1 MQRGNLHNEVNMQIN
16 YKEKIRYYTPVLVA
30 VAAIIVLL
38 IVPTG
43 FENRTIYQET
53 ERVSA
58 RVISTDD
65 SMIIDTG
72 LIRSGEQSCE
82 IEFLEGTF
90 KGQTTTAVNMLS
102 GSLET
107 DKLFTPG
114 DTAYVRISSRNGE
127 ILSVSITDHYRL
139 PWELLLVG
147 IFVAALILFAGQT
160 GLRAVLSFILTIL
173 MIWKIVVPLYL
184 NGVLPIISGIG
195 ITALLSIIIVSLVY
209 GFDRRAAASS
219 LGIIIGL
226 GFTAALGA
234 VFTRLMNI
242 HGAVMSGSESLLY
255 CGFQDLNLTEIFM
268 AAVFIGSSGAMMDL
282 AVDITSA
289 VDEVI
294 RKKPDITPFEAVKSG
309 ITVGRAAMGTITTTL
324 LLAYSGSCIA
334 QLMVFMA
341 QGTPLDCILNYK
353 YIAAELIHTVAGS
366 FGIIAVA
373 PVTAIA
379 AGFLLAEKNRDK

>member
-1 MQRGNLHNEVNMQIN
+1 MKKIN
-16 YKEKIRYYTPVLVA
+16 TQTLRYYAP
-30 VAAIIVLL
+30 VAAALIIIVILL
-38 IVPTG
+38 LVPTG
-43 FENRTIYQET
+43 FENKLIYRET
-53 ERVSA
+53 ERVAA

-72 LIRSGEQSCE
+72 LVRSGEQSCE
-82 IEFLEGTF
+82 VEFLSGTF
-90 KGQTTTAVNMLS
+90 KGQTFTAVNMLS
-102 GSLET
+102 GSLEI
-107 DKLFTPG
+107 DKVFAAG
-114 DTAYVRISSRNGE
+114 DVAYARISHRNGE
-127 ILSVSITDHYRL
+127 ILSVSLTDHYRL

-160 GLRAVLSFILTIL
+160 GVRAVLSFILTIL

-184 NGVLPIISGIG
+184 NGVSPIFSGIA
-195 ITALLSIIIVSLVY
+195 ITALLSIMIVSLVY

-226 GFTAALGA
+226 SFTAALGA
-234 VFTRLMNI
+234 VFTRAMNI
-242 HGAVMSGSESLLY
+242 HGAVMTGSESLLY
-255 CGFQDLNLTEIFM
+255 CGFQHLNLTEIFM
-268 AAVFIGSSGAMMDL
+268 AAIFIGSSGAMMDL

-294 RKKPDITPFEAVKSG
+294 RKKPEITPWEAVKSG

-366 FGIIAVA
+366 FGIVAVA
-373 PVTAIA
+373 PVTALA
-379 AGFLLAEKNRDK
+379 SGLLLARHEER

>member
-1 MQRGNLHNEVNMQIN
+1 MKIN
-16 YKEKIRYYTPVLVA
+16 SNSIRYYAPVLVA
-30 VAAIIVLL
+30 IAVIILL
-38 IVPTG
+38 IFVPTG
-43 FENRTIYQET
+43 FENKLIYKET
-53 ERVSA
+53 ERVPA
-58 RVISTDD
+58 KVISTDD

-72 LIRSGEQSCE
+72 LIRSGEQTCE
-82 IEFLEGTF
+82 IEFLSGTF
-90 KGQTTTAVNMLS
+90 KGQTCTAVNMLS
-102 GSLET
+102 GSLEV
-107 DKLFTPG
+107 DKLFATG
-114 DTAYVRISSRNGE
+114 DTAYVRISHRGGE
-127 ILSVSITDHYRL
+127 ILSVSMTDHYRL

-160 GLRAVLSFILTIL
+160 GVRAVLSFILTIL

-184 NGVLPIISGIG
+184 KGVSPILSGIA
-195 ITALLSIIIVSLVY
+195 IVALLSVIIVSLVY
-209 GFDRRAAASS
+209 GFDKRAASSS

-226 GFTAALGA
+226 SFTAVLGA
-234 VFTRLMNI
+234 LFTRAMNI

-268 AAVFIGSSGAMMDL
+268 AAIFVGSSGAMMDL

-289 VDEVI
+289 VDEVVH
-294 RKKPDITPFEAVKSG
+294 KKPDIKPWEAVKSG

-366 FGIIAVA
+366 FGIVAVA
-373 PVTAIA
+373 PVTALA
-379 AGFLLAEKNRDK
+379 AGLLLTERSGEKER

>member
-1 MQRGNLHNEVNMQIN
+1 MQKKI
-16 YKEKIRYYTPVLVA
+16 KEKIRYYAPVF
-30 VAAIIVLL
+30 VAAAVIIILL

-43 FENRTIYQET
+43 YENRTIYQET

-58 RVISTDD
+58 RVISADN

-82 IEFLEGTF
+82 IEFLEGSF
-90 KGQTTTAVNMLS
+90 KGQTCTAVNMLA

-147 IFVAALILFAGQT
+147 IFVTALILFAGQT

-184 NGVLPIISGIG
+184 GGVSPIISGIV

-268 AAVFIGSSGAMMDL
+268 AAIFIGSSGAMMDL

-294 RKKPDITPFEAVKSG
+294 RKKPDIAPVEAVKSG

-366 FGIIAVA
+366 FGIVAVA

-379 AGFLLAEKNRDK
+379 AGFLLAGKNQDK

>member
-1 MQRGNLHNEVNMQIN
+1 MKKIN
-16 YKEKIRYYTPVLVA
+16 SKTIRYYAPILVA
-30 VAAIIVLL
+30 TAVIIML
-38 IVPTG
+38 IFVPTG
-43 FENRTIYQET
+43 FENKLIYKGT
-53 ERVSA
+53 ERVAA

-72 LIRSGEQSCE
+72 LIRSGEQACE
-82 IEFLEGTF
+82 IEFLSGTF
-90 KGQTTTAVNMLS
+90 KGQTCTAVNMLS
-102 GSLET
+102 GSLEV
-107 DKLFTPG
+107 DKLFSAG
-114 DTAYVRISSRNGE
+114 DTAYVRISHRDGE
-127 ILSVSITDHYRL
+127 ILSVSMTDHFRL

-160 GLRAVLSFILTIL
+160 GVRAVLSFILTIL

-184 NGVLPIISGIG
+184 NGVSPILSGIA
-195 ITALLSIIIVSLVY
+195 IVALLSVIIVSLVY
-209 GFDRRAAASS
+209 GFDKRAAASS

-226 GFTAALGA
+226 SFTAVLGA
-234 VFTRLMNI
+234 LFTRAMNI

-268 AAVFIGSSGAMMDL
+268 AAIFIGSSGAMMDL

-294 RKKPDITPFEAVKSG
+294 RKKPDIKPWEAVKSG

-366 FGIIAVA
+366 FGIVAVA
-373 PVTAIA
+373 PVTALA
-379 AGFLLAEKNRDK
+379 SGLLLTEHGGEKER

>member
-1 MQRGNLHNEVNMQIN
+1 MQKKI
-16 YKEKIRYYTPVLVA
+16 KEKIRYYAPVFVA
-30 VAAIIVLL
+30 VAAIIALMF
-38 IVPTG
+38 IPTG
-43 FENRTIYQET
+43 YENRTIYRET

-65 SMIIDTG
+65 STIIDTG

-90 KGQTTTAVNMLS
+90 KGQTSTAVNMLS

-114 DTAYVRISSRNGE
+114 DTAYVRISSRDGE

-184 NGVLPIISGIG
+184 GGVSPIISGIG
-195 ITALLSIIIVSLVY
+195 ITALLSVIIVSLVY

-268 AAVFIGSSGAMMDL
+268 AAIFIGSSGAMMDL

-294 RKKPDITPFEAVKSG
+294 RKKPDITPWEAVKSG

-366 FGIIAVA
+366 FGIVAVA
-373 PVTAIA
+373 PVTALA
-379 AGFLLAEKNRDK
+379 AGFLLAGKNGDMK

>member
-1 MQRGNLHNEVNMQIN
+1 MKKISC
-16 YKEKIRYYTPVLVA
+16 KKIRYYAPVIVTVLMIA
-30 VAAIIVLL
+30 VL
-38 IVPTG
+38 IFVPTG
-43 FENRTIYQET
+43 FENKLIYQGT

-58 RVISTDD
+58 KVISTDD

-72 LIRSGEQSCE
+72 LVRSGEQSCE
-82 IEFLEGTF
+82 IEFLEGMF
-90 KGQTTTAVNMLS
+90 KGQTCTAVNMLS

-107 DKLFTPG
+107 DKLFTEG
-114 DTAYVRISSRNGE
+114 DIAYVRISHRDGE
-127 ILSVSITDHYRL
+127 ILSVSMTDHYRL

-160 GLRAVLSFILTIL
+160 GLRAVLSFVLTIL

-184 NGVLPIISGIG
+184 NGVSPILSGIA
-195 ITALLSIIIVSLVY
+195 ITALLSVMIVSLVY
-209 GFDRRAAASS
+209 GFDRRAIASS
-219 LGIIIGL
+219 LGIIMGL

-242 HGAVMSGSESLLY
+242 HGAVMTGSESLLY

-268 AAVFIGSSGAMMDL
+268 AAIFIGSSGAMMDL

-294 RKKPDITPFEAVKSG
+294 RKKPEITPWEAVKSG

-366 FGIIAVA
+366 FGIVAVA
-373 PVTAIA
+373 PVTALA
-379 AGFLLAEKNRDK
+379 AGLLLANSGEKSESKPN

>member
-1 MQRGNLHNEVNMQIN
+1 MQIN

-184 NGVLPIISGIG
+184 NGVSPIISGIG

>member
-1 MQRGNLHNEVNMQIN
+1 MKIN
-16 YKEKIRYYTPVLVA
+16 SNSIRYYAPVFVA
-30 VAAIIVLL
+30 IAVIILL
-38 IVPTG
+38 IFVPTG
-43 FENRTIYQET
+43 FENKLIYKET
-53 ERVSA
+53 ERVPA
-58 RVISTDD
+58 KVISTDD

-72 LIRSGEQSCE
+72 LIRSGEQTCE
-82 IEFLEGTF
+82 IEFLSGTF
-90 KGQTTTAVNMLS
+90 KGQTCTAVNMLS
-102 GSLET
+102 GSLEV
-107 DKLFTPG
+107 DKLFTAG
-114 DTAYVRISSRNGE
+114 DTAYVRISQRGGE
-127 ILSVSITDHYRL
+127 ILSVSMTDHYRL

-147 IFVAALILFAGQT
+147 IFVTALILFAGQT
-160 GLRAVLSFILTIL
+160 GVRAVLSFILTIL

-184 NGVLPIISGIG
+184 KGVSPIISGIA
-195 ITALLSIIIVSLVY
+195 IVALLSVIIVSLVY
-209 GFDRRAAASS
+209 GFDKRAASSS

-226 GFTAALGA
+226 SFTAVLGA
-234 VFTRLMNI
+234 LFTRAMNI

-268 AAVFIGSSGAMMDL
+268 AAIFIGSSGAMMDL

-289 VDEVI
+289 VDEVVH
-294 RKKPDITPFEAVKSG
+294 KKPDIKPWEAVKSG

-366 FGIIAVA
+366 FGIVAVA
-373 PVTAIA
+373 PVTALA
-379 AGFLLAEKNRDK
+379 AGLLLTERSGEKQR

>member
-1 MQRGNLHNEVNMQIN
+1 MKKIGKIN
-16 YKEKIRYYTPVLVA
+16 IRYYAPVLVT
-30 VAAIIVLL
+30 IIGIIILL
-38 IVPTG
+38 FIPTG
-43 FENRTIYQET
+43 FENRAIYQET

-58 RVISTDD
+58 RVLSVDN

-82 IEFLEGTF
+82 IEFLGGTYSG
-90 KGQTTTAVNMLS
+90 KTYTAVNMLS

-107 DKLFTPG
+107 DKIFAEG
-114 DTAYVRISSRNGE
+114 DVAYVRINSRDGE
-127 ILSVSITDHYRL
+127 IISVSMADHYRL

-147 IFVAALILFAGQT
+147 IFVLALIFFAGQT
-160 GLRAVLSFILTIL
+160 GLRAVLSFVLTIL

-184 NGVLPIISGIG
+184 NGVSPIISGIG
-195 ITALLSIIIVSLVY
+195 ITALLSVMIVSLVY
-209 GFDRRAAASS
+209 GFDRKALSSS

-268 AAVFIGSSGAMMDL
+268 AAIFIGSSGAMMDL

-289 VDEVI
+289 VDEVVH
-294 RKKPDITPFEAVKSG
+294 KKPDITPWEAVKSG

-366 FGIIAVA
+366 FGIVAVA
-373 PVTAIA
+373 PVTALA
-379 AGFLLAEKNRDK
+379 AGFLLAGRREKEKTEL

>member
-1 MQRGNLHNEVNMQIN
+1 M
-16 YKEKIRYYTPVLVA
+16 KKIDQKKLRYYAP
-30 VAAIIVLL
+30 VAAALLAIIILL
-38 IVPTG
+38 LVPTG
-43 FENRTIYQET
+43 YENRLIYKAT

-58 RVISTDD
+58 RVISTDN

-72 LIRSGEQSCE
+72 LVRSGEQACE

-90 KGQTTTAVNMLS
+90 KGQTCTAVNMLS
-102 GSLET
+102 GSLEM
-107 DKLFTPG
+107 DKIFAAG
-114 DTAYVRISSRNGE
+114 DVAYVRITHRDGE
-127 ILSVSITDHYRL
+127 ILSVSVTDHYRL

-160 GLRAVLSFILTIL
+160 GVRAVLSFILTIL

-184 NGVLPIISGIG
+184 NGVSPIISGIA
-195 ITALLSIIIVSLVY
+195 ITALLSVMIVSLVY

-242 HGAVMSGSESLLY
+242 HGAVMTGSESLLY

-268 AAVFIGSSGAMMDL
+268 AAIFIGSSGAMMDL

-294 RKKPDITPFEAVKSG
+294 RKKPDISAWEAVKSG

-366 FGIIAVA
+366 FGIVAVA
-373 PVTAIA
+373 PVTALA
-379 AGFLLAEKNRDK
+379 AGFLLAHTKEQEKE

>member
-1 MQRGNLHNEVNMQIN
+1 MKKITP
-16 YKEKIRYYTPVLVA
+16 EKIRYYAPVLVT
-30 VAAIIVLL
+30 VIAIIVL
-38 IVPTG
+38 IFVPTG
-43 FENRTIYQET
+43 FENRLIYQGT

-58 RVISTDD
+58 RVLSTDD

-72 LIRSGEQSCE
+72 LVRSGEQNCV
-82 IEFLEGTF
+82 IEFLEGSF
-90 KGQTTTAVNMLS
+90 KGQEYTAVNMLS
-102 GSLET
+102 GSLEI
-107 DKLFTPG
+107 DKIFVPG
-114 DTAYVRISSRNGE
+114 DTAYVRISHRDGE
-127 ILSVSITDHYRL
+127 ILSVSMTDHYRL
-139 PWELLLVG
+139 PWELLLVV
-147 IFVAALILFAGQT
+147 IFVAALIFFAGQT
-160 GLRAVLSFILTIL
+160 GVRAVLSFILTIL

-184 NGVLPIISGIG
+184 NGFSPIISGIA
-195 ITALLSIIIVSLVY
+195 ITAVLSVMIVSLVY
-209 GFDRRAAASS
+209 GFDKRAAASS

-242 HGAVMSGSESLLY
+242 HGAVMTGSESLLY

-268 AAVFIGSSGAMMDL
+268 AAIFIGSSGAMMDL
-282 AVDITSA
+282 SVDITSA

-294 RKKPDITPFEAVKSG
+294 RKKPDITPWEAAKSG

-366 FGIIAVA
+366 FGIVAVA
-373 PVTAIA
+373 PVTAVA
-379 AGFLLAEKNRDK
+379 AGLLLAKSKE